1 MGNVYNFAILNE
13 LLKHWIMMTLP
24 DTYSQDEKIELER
37 QFNVLLTCWKSR
49 KNEQDVAFV
58 TEAYLLA
65 ANAHKDARRRS
76 GEPYMY
82 HPLAV
87 ATIIAGE
94 MGMGRTSIIAAL
106 LHDVVEDTDYTLD
119 YIKEHFGDKA
129 AQIVD
134 GVTKLTNEDFTE
146 GVKSLQ
152 AETFRKV
159 IMSMSYDIRVILV
172 KLADRLHN
180 MRTLSSMPH
189 HKQLKIA
196 SETTQIYAPIAYRL
210 GLYKVKIEL
219 DDLCLKY
226 INPQVFESVQ
236 KQLCDVRE
244 KKLKELEDFLA
255 PVKAEL
261 EQRGIKV
268 RTMAIERNVSSVW
281 ERMVKFGM
289 SLEEVYD
296 AYVARIIIDC
306 PDLDDEK
313 VQCWETFAVFTK
325 YYYPDNKK
333 MRDWVSFPKTN
344 GYSSIHAVF
353 MSKDGNWVE
362 TQIRTERMDEIAE
375 NGFAAYWKYRA
386 KNSNAESG
394 LDLWMNVVR
403 NLVQQADENH
413 VSAIEFIDSF
423 KLDLFNDEIFVFTP
437 DGDKITLPKGST
449 VLDFAYNI
457 HSDLGNHCVG
467 ANINKKLSPIH
478 TELKM
483 GDQVEVITSE
493 YQEPQEKWF
502 DYLATSSA
510 KSRLKNGIKDFRK
523 AFKDK
528 GKTMLKEYFDH
539 ANIDFSKQNRN
550 ILAAKFNLATR
561 NDLYYFVAVNKIGRQ
576 DVETILKKSDFSWS
590 NYLVKYL
597 TLGFVKPSSQKKNDD
612 KDGVDISGYTISTCC
627 NPIPGDDVVA
637 ISLPGEPV
645 QIHHPDCPEAMK
657 LMSRHGESIVKAR
670 WQFGEDFAFLATLK
684 ILAVNKMGFGAT
696 LFDTITNQEKLDM
709 QAMEMKNEGGMV
721 VAIVSVYVNNLKTL
735 ENLIDKIKKIDLVKK
750 VERVGKRL

>member
-1 MGNVYNFAILNE
+1 
-13 LLKHWIMMTLP
+13 MTLP

-49 KNEQDVAFV
+49 KNEQDVALV

-106 LHDVVEDTDYTLD
+106 LHDVVEDTDYSLD

-146 GVKSLQ
+146 GVNSLQ

-236 KQLCDVRE
+236 KQLCDVRK
-244 KKLKELEDFLA
+244 KKLRELEDFLT

-306 PDLDDEK
+306 PNLDDEK

-550 ILAAKFNLATR
+550 LLAAKFNLATR
-561 NDLYYFVAVNKIGRQ
+561 NDLYYYVAVNKIGRQ

-597 TLGFVKPSSQKKNDD
+597 TLGFVKPSSQKKSDD
-612 KDGVDISGYTISTCC
+612 KDGIDISGYTISTCC

>member
-1 MGNVYNFAILNE
+1 
-13 LLKHWIMMTLP
+13 MTLP
-24 DTYSQDEKIELER
+24 DTYSQDEKAELER
-37 QFNVLLTCWKSR
+37 QFDNLLRCWKSR
-49 KNEQDVAFV
+49 KNEQDVESV
-58 TEAYLLA
+58 TEGFLLA
-65 ANAHKDARRRS
+65 ANAHKDQRRRS

-106 LHDVVEDTDYTLD
+106 LHDVVEDTEYTLD
-119 YIKEHFGDKA
+119 YIKEHFGEKV

-134 GVTKLTNEDFTE
+134 GVTKLTNEDFDAN
-146 GVKSLQ
+146 VRSLQ

-180 MRTLSSMPH
+180 MRTLGSMPH

-196 SETTQIYAPIAYRL
+196 SETTQIYAPVAYRL
-210 GLYKVKIEL
+210 GLYKVKLEL

-236 KQLCDVRE
+236 KQLAEVRDR
-244 KKLKELEDFLA
+244 KIKELEDFLA
-255 PVKAEL
+255 PVKSDL
-261 EQRGIKV
+261 EKQGVKV

-296 AYVARIIIDC
+296 VYVARIIIDC
-306 PDLDDEK
+306 PNIEDEK
-313 VQCWETFAVFTK
+313 VKCWETFAAFTK

-353 MSKDGNWVE
+353 MNKNGNWVE

-375 NGFAAYWKYRA
+375 NGFAAYWKYRD
-386 KNSNAESG
+386 KNSTAESG
-394 LDLWMNVVR
+394 LDLWMKVVKD
-403 NLVQQADENH
+403 LVKQADENH
-413 VSAIEFIDSF
+413 ASAIEFIDNF

-437 DGDKITLPKGST
+437 KGDKITLPKGST

-457 HSDLGNHCVG
+457 HTDLGNHCVG
-467 ANINKKLSPIH
+467 ANINKKLSPIQ

-483 GDQVEVITSE
+483 GDQVEIITSE
-493 YQEPQEKWF
+493 HQEPQEKWF

-523 AFKDK
+523 VFKDK
-528 GKTMLKEYFDH
+528 GKTMLKEYFDR
-539 ANIDFSKQNRN
+539 AKIDFSRLNRN
-550 ILAAKFNLATR
+550 ILVEKFNLANR
-561 NDLYYFVAVNKIGRQ
+561 NDLYYYVATNKIGQQ
-576 DVETILKKSDFSWS
+576 DVETILKKKDASLSD
-590 NYLVKYL
+590 YLVKYL
-597 TLGFVKPSSQKKNDD
+597 TLGFVKPSQKKNEEKPDEN
-612 KDGVDISGYTISTCC
+612 GVSGYVIATCC
-627 NPIPGDDVVA
+627 KPIPGDDVVA
-637 ISLPGEPV
+637 IQLPGEPI
-645 QIHHPDCPEAMK
+645 QIHHPDCPEAQK
-657 LMSRHGESIVKAR
+657 LMSRYGESIVKAHL
-670 WQFGEDFAFLATLK
+670 QFGDDFAFLATIK
-684 ILAVNKMGFGAT
+684 VLAVNKMGFGAK

-709 QAMEMKNEGGMV
+709 QAMEMMIEGGMV
-721 VAIVSVYVNNLKTL
+721 VATVSVYVNNLKTL
-735 ENLIDKIKKIDLVKK
+735 ENLIDKIKKIELVKK
-750 VERVGKRL
+750 VERIGKRS

>member
-1 MGNVYNFAILNE
+1 
-13 LLKHWIMMTLP
+13 MTLP
-24 DTYSQDEKIELER
+24 DTYSQDEKAELER
-37 QFNVLLTCWKSR
+37 QFDNLLRCWKSR
-49 KNEQDVAFV
+49 KNEQDVESV
-58 TEAYLLA
+58 TEGFLLA
-65 ANAHKDARRRS
+65 ANAHKDQRRRS

-106 LHDVVEDTDYTLD
+106 LHDVVEDTEYTLD
-119 YIKEHFGDKA
+119 YIKEHFGEKV

-134 GVTKLTNEDFTE
+134 GVTKLTNEDFDAN
-146 GVKSLQ
+146 VRSLQ

-180 MRTLSSMPH
+180 MRTLGSMPH

-196 SETTQIYAPIAYRL
+196 SETTQIYAPVAYRL
-210 GLYKVKIEL
+210 GLYKVKLEL

-236 KQLCDVRE
+236 KQLAEVRDR
-244 KKLKELEDFLA
+244 KIKELEDFLA
-255 PVKAEL
+255 PVKSDL
-261 EQRGIKV
+261 EKQGVKV

-296 AYVARIIIDC
+296 VYVARIIIDC
-306 PDLDDEK
+306 PNIEDEK
-313 VQCWETFAVFTK
+313 VKCWETFAAFTK

-353 MSKDGNWVE
+353 MNQNGNWVE

-375 NGFAAYWKYRA
+375 NGFAAYWKYRD
-386 KNSNAESG
+386 KNSTAESG
-394 LDLWMNVVR
+394 LDLWMKVVKD
-403 NLVQQADENH
+403 LVKQADENH
-413 VSAIEFIDSF
+413 ASAIEFIDSF

-437 DGDKITLPKGST
+437 NGDKMTLPKGST

-467 ANINKKLSPIH
+467 ANVNKKLSPIQ

-483 GDQVEVITSE
+483 GDQVEIITSE
-493 YQEPQEKWF
+493 HQEPQEKWF

-523 AFKDK
+523 VFKDK
-528 GKTMLKEYFDH
+528 GKTMLKEYFDR
-539 ANIDFSKQNRN
+539 AKIDFSRLNRN
-550 ILAAKFNLATR
+550 ILVEKFNLANR
-561 NDLYYFVAVNKIGRQ
+561 NDLYYYVATNKIGQQ
-576 DVETILKKSDFSWS
+576 DVETILKKKDASLSD
-590 NYLVKYL
+590 YLVKYL
-597 TLGFVKPSSQKKNDD
+597 TLGFVKPSQKKNEEKPDEN
-612 KDGVDISGYTISTCC
+612 GVSGYVIATCC
-627 NPIPGDDVVA
+627 KPIPGDDVVA
-637 ISLPGEPV
+637 IQLPGEPI
-645 QIHHPDCPEAMK
+645 QIHHPDCPEAQK
-657 LMSRHGESIVKAR
+657 LMSRYGESIVKAHL
-670 WQFGEDFAFLATLK
+670 QFGDDFAFLATLK
-684 ILAVNKMGFGAT
+684 VLAVNKMGFGAK

-709 QAMEMKNEGGMV
+709 QAMEMKIEGGMV
-721 VAIVSVYVNNLKTL
+721 VATVSVYVNNLKTL
-735 ENLIDKIKKIDLVKK
+735 ENLIDKIKKIELVKK
-750 VERVGKRL
+750 VERIGKRS

>member
-1 MGNVYNFAILNE
+1 MN
-13 LLKHWIMMTLP
+13 LP

-37 QFNVLLTCWKSR
+37 QFNGLLTCWKSR
-49 KNEQDVAFV
+49 KNEQDVVLV
-58 TEAYLLA
+58 TEAFLLA

-106 LHDVVEDTDYTLD
+106 LHDVVEDTEYTLD
-119 YIKEHFGDKA
+119 YIKEHFGDKV

-134 GVTKLTNEDFTE
+134 GVTKLTNEDFEE

-180 MRTLSSMPH
+180 MRTLGSMPH

-236 KQLCDVRE
+236 KQLCEIRE
-244 KKLKELEDFLA
+244 KKLKELEEFLA
-255 PVKAEL
+255 PVKMEL

-268 RTMAIERNVSSVW
+268 RTMAIERTVSSVW

-296 AYVARIIIDC
+296 VYVARIIIDC
-306 PDLDDEK
+306 PNIEDEK

-353 MSKDGNWVE
+353 MDKNGNWVE
-362 TQIRTERMDEIAE
+362 TQIRTERMDETAE
-375 NGFAAYWKYRA
+375 NGFAAYWKYRD

-394 LDLWMNVVR
+394 LDLWMKVVR
-403 NLVQQADENH
+403 NLVQQADENQA
-413 VSAIEFIDSF
+413 SAIEFIDNF

-437 DGDKITLPKGST
+437 NGDKMTLPKGST

-483 GDQVEVITSE
+483 GDQVEIITSE
-493 YQEPQEKWF
+493 HQEPQEKWF

-523 AFKDK
+523 VFKDK
-528 GKTMLKEYFDH
+528 GKAMLREYFEH
-539 ANIDFSKQNRN
+539 ADIDFSKQNRN
-550 ILAAKFNLATR
+550 LLAEKFNLATR
-561 NDLYYFVAVNKIGRQ
+561 NDLYYFVAVNKIGQQ
-576 DVETILKKSDFSWS
+576 DVENILKKSDFSWS

-597 TLGFVKPSSQKKNDD
+597 TLGFVKPSSQKKSDGKDD
-612 KDGVDISGYTISTCC
+612 VDISGYTISTCC

-645 QIHHPDCPEAMK
+645 QIHHPDCPVAMK
-657 LMSRHGESIVKAR
+657 LMSRHGESIVNAR
-670 WQFGEDFAFLATLK
+670 SL
-684 ILAVNKMGFGAT
+684 
-696 LFDTITNQEKLDM
+696 
-709 QAMEMKNEGGMV
+709 
-721 VAIVSVYVNNLKTL
+721 
-735 ENLIDKIKKIDLVKK
+735 
-750 VERVGKRL
+750 R

>member
-1 MGNVYNFAILNE
+1 MN
-13 LLKHWIMMTLP
+13 LP

-37 QFNVLLTCWKSR
+37 QFNGLLTCWKSR
-49 KNEQDVAFV
+49 KNEQDVVLV
-58 TEAYLLA
+58 TEAFLLA

-106 LHDVVEDTDYTLD
+106 LHDVVEDTEYTLD
-119 YIKEHFGDKA
+119 YIKEHFGDKV

-134 GVTKLTNEDFTE
+134 GVTKLTNEDFEE

-180 MRTLSSMPH
+180 MRTLGSMPH

-236 KQLCDVRE
+236 KQLCEIRE
-244 KKLKELEDFLA
+244 KKLKELEEFLA
-255 PVKAEL
+255 PVKMEL

-296 AYVARIIIDC
+296 VYVARIIIDC
-306 PDLDDEK
+306 PNIEDEK

-353 MSKDGNWVE
+353 MDKNGNWVE
-362 TQIRTERMDEIAE
+362 TQIRTERMDETAE
-375 NGFAAYWKYRA
+375 NGFAAYWKYRD

-394 LDLWMNVVR
+394 LDLWMKVVR
-403 NLVQQADENH
+403 NLVQQADENQA
-413 VSAIEFIDSF
+413 SAIEFIDNF

-437 DGDKITLPKGST
+437 NGDKMTLPKGST

-483 GDQVEVITSE
+483 GDQVEIITSE
-493 YQEPQEKWF
+493 HQEPQEKWF

-523 AFKDK
+523 VFKDK
-528 GKTMLKEYFDH
+528 GKAMLREYFEH
-539 ANIDFSKQNRN
+539 ADIDFSKQNRN
-550 ILAAKFNLATR
+550 LLAEKFNLATR
-561 NDLYYFVAVNKIGRQ
+561 NDLYYFVAVNKIRQQ
-576 DVETILKKSDFSWS
+576 DVENILKKSDFSWS

-597 TLGFVKPSSQKKNDD
+597 TLGFVKPSSQKKSDGKDD
-612 KDGVDISGYTISTCC
+612 VDISGYTISTCC

-645 QIHHPDCPEAMK
+645 QIHHPDCPVAMK

-684 ILAVNKMGFGAT
+684 ILAVNKMGFGAM

-750 VERVGKRL
+750 VERVGKRV

>member
-1 MGNVYNFAILNE
+1 
-13 LLKHWIMMTLP
+13 MMTLP

-37 QFNVLLTCWKSR
+37 QFNELLRCWKSR
-49 KNEQDVAFV
+49 KNEQDVDLV
-58 TEAYLLA
+58 TEAFLLA
-65 ANAHKDARRRS
+65 ANAHKDQRRRS

-87 ATIIAGE
+87 ATIIASE
-94 MGMGRTSIIAAL
+94 MGVGRTSIICAL
-106 LHDVVEDTDYTLD
+106 LHDVVEDTEYTLD
-119 YIKEHFGDKA
+119 YISEHFGEKVA
-129 AQIVD
+129 KIVD
-134 GVTKLTNEDFTE
+134 GVTKLTNEDLDK
-146 GVKSLQ
+146 GVHSLQ

-210 GLYKVKIEL
+210 GLYRVKIEL

-226 INPQVFESVQ
+226 INPSVFESVQ
-236 KQLCDVRE
+236 KQLEEVRE
-244 KKLKELEDFLA
+244 KKINELEEFLA

-261 EQRGIKV
+261 ERRGIKV
-268 RTMAIERNVSSVW
+268 RTKVIERNVSSVW

-296 AYVARIIIDC
+296 VYVVRIIIDC
-306 PDLDDEK
+306 PKPEDEK
-313 VQCWETFAVFTK
+313 IQCWETFAVFTK

-353 MSKDGNWVE
+353 MNKKGNWVE
-362 TQIRTERMDEIAE
+362 TQIRTERMDETAE
-375 NGFAAYWKYRA
+375 NGFAAYWKYRDR
-386 KNSNAESG
+386 NSTAESG
-394 LDLWMNVVR
+394 LDLWMKVVR

-413 VSAIEFIDSF
+413 ASAIEFIDNF

-437 DGDKITLPKGST
+437 KGDKITLPKGST

-457 HSDLGNHCVG
+457 HTDLGNHCVG
-467 ANINKKLSPIH
+467 ANINKKLSPIQ

-483 GDQVEVITSE
+483 GDQVEVIASE

-523 AFKDK
+523 SFKDK
-528 GKTMLKEYFDH
+528 GKAMLKEYFDH
-539 ANIDFSKQNRN
+539 AKIDFSKQNRN
-550 ILAAKFNLATR
+550 TLAEKFNLSNR
-561 NDLYYFVAVNKIGRQ
+561 NDLYYMVATNKIGQQ
-576 DVETILKKSDFSWS
+576 DVESVLKKDAASWS
-590 NYLVKYL
+590 EYLVKYL
-597 TLGFVKPSSQKKNDD
+597 TLGIVRPSSERKGEKIGEKQEDN
-612 KDGVDISGYTISTCC
+612 GVSGYVISTCC

-637 ISLPGEPV
+637 IQLPGQPI
-645 QIHHPDCPEAMK
+645 QIHHPDCPEAQI
-657 LMSRHGESIVKAR
+657 LMSRYGESIVKAR
-670 WQFGEDFAFLATLK
+670 LQFGDDFAFLATLK

-709 QAMEMKNEGGMV
+709 QAMEMKIEGGMV
-721 VAIVSVYVNNLKTL
+721 VATVSVYVNNLKTL
-735 ENLIDKIKKIDLVKK
+735 ENLIDKIKKLELVKK
-750 VERVGKRL
+750 VERVGKRN

>member
-1 MGNVYNFAILNE
+1 
-13 LLKHWIMMTLP
+13 MTLP

-37 QFNVLLTCWKSR
+37 QFNILLTCWKSR
-49 KNEQDVAFV
+49 KNEQDVALV

-106 LHDVVEDTDYTLD
+106 LHDVVEDTDYSLD

-146 GVKSLQ
+146 GVNSLQ

-236 KQLCDVRE
+236 KQLCDVRK
-244 KKLKELEDFLA
+244 KKLRELEDFLA

-306 PDLDDEK
+306 PNLDDEK

-550 ILAAKFNLATR
+550 LLAAKFNLATR
-561 NDLYYFVAVNKIGRQ
+561 NDLYYYVAVNKIGRQ

-597 TLGFVKPSSQKKNDD
+597 TLGFVKPSSQKKSDD

>member
-1 MGNVYNFAILNE
+1 
-13 LLKHWIMMTLP
+13 MTLP
-24 DTYSQDEKIELER
+24 DTYSQDEKAELER
-37 QFNVLLTCWKSR
+37 QFQNLLTCWKSR
-49 KNEQDVAFV
+49 KNEQDVESV
-58 TEAYLLA
+58 TEGFLLA
-65 ANAHKDARRRS
+65 ANAHKDQRRRS

-106 LHDVVEDTDYTLD
+106 LHDVVEDTEYTLD
-119 YIKEHFGDKA
+119 YIKEHFGEKV

-134 GVTKLTNEDFTE
+134 GVTKLTNEDFDAN
-146 GVKSLQ
+146 VRSLQ

-180 MRTLSSMPH
+180 MRTLGSMPH

-196 SETTQIYAPIAYRL
+196 SETTQIYAPVAYRL
-210 GLYKVKIEL
+210 GLYKVKLEL

-236 KQLCDVRE
+236 KQLAEVRDR
-244 KKLKELEDFLA
+244 KIKELEDFLA
-255 PVKAEL
+255 PVKSDL
-261 EQRGIKV
+261 EKQGVKV

-296 AYVARIIIDC
+296 VYVARIIIDC
-306 PDLDDEK
+306 PNIEDEK
-313 VQCWETFAVFTK
+313 VKCWETFAAFTK

-353 MSKDGNWVE
+353 MNQNGNWVE

-375 NGFAAYWKYRA
+375 NGFAAYWKYRD
-386 KNSNAESG
+386 KNSTAESG
-394 LDLWMNVVR
+394 LDLWMKVVKD
-403 NLVQQADENH
+403 LVKQADENH
-413 VSAIEFIDSF
+413 ASAIEFIDSF

-437 DGDKITLPKGST
+437 NGDKMTLPKGST

-457 HSDLGNHCVG
+457 HTDLGNHCVG
-467 ANINKKLSPIH
+467 ANINKKLSPIQ

-483 GDQVEVITSE
+483 GDQVEIITSE
-493 YQEPQEKWF
+493 HQEPQEKWF

-523 AFKDK
+523 VFKDK
-528 GKTMLKEYFDH
+528 GKTMLKEYFDR
-539 ANIDFSKQNRN
+539 AKIDFSRLNRN
-550 ILAAKFNLATR
+550 ILVEKFNLANR
-561 NDLYYFVAVNKIGRQ
+561 NDLYYYVATNKIGQQ
-576 DVETILKKSDFSWS
+576 DVETILKKKDASLSD
-590 NYLVKYL
+590 YLVKYL
-597 TLGFVKPSSQKKNDD
+597 TLGFVKPSQKKNEEKPDEN
-612 KDGVDISGYTISTCC
+612 GVSGYVIATCC
-627 NPIPGDDVVA
+627 KPIPGDDVVA
-637 ISLPGEPV
+637 IQLPGEPI
-645 QIHHPDCPEAMK
+645 QIHHPDCPEAQK
-657 LMSRHGESIVKAR
+657 LMSRYGESIVKAHL
-670 WQFGEDFAFLATLK
+670 QFGDDFAFLATIK
-684 ILAVNKMGFGAT
+684 VLAVNKMGFGAK

-709 QAMEMKNEGGMV
+709 QAMEMKIEGGMV
-721 VAIVSVYVNNLKTL
+721 VATVSVYVNNLKTL
-735 ENLIDKIKKIDLVKK
+735 ENLIDKIKKIELVKK
-750 VERVGKRL
+750 VERIGKRS

>member
-1 MGNVYNFAILNE
+1 
-13 LLKHWIMMTLP
+13 MTLP
-24 DTYSQDEKIELER
+24 DTYSQEEKIELER
-37 QFNVLLTCWKSR
+37 QFNELLQCWKSR
-49 KNEQDVAFV
+49 KNEQDVALV
-58 TEAYLLA
+58 TEAFLLA

-94 MGMGRTSIIAAL
+94 MGMGRTSIICAL

-119 YIKEHFGDKA
+119 YISEHFGEKVA
-129 AQIVD
+129 KIVD
-134 GVTKLTNEDFTE
+134 GVTKLTNEDFKE
-146 GVKSLQ
+146 GAKSLQ

-196 SETTQIYAPIAYRL
+196 SETAQIYAPIAYRL

-226 INPQVFESVQ
+226 INPQVFDSVQ
-236 KQLCDVRE
+236 KQLCEVRE
-244 KKLKELEDFLA
+244 KKINELEEFLA

-261 EQRGIKV
+261 DTMGIKV

-296 AYVARIIIDC
+296 VYVARIIIDC
-306 PDLDDEK
+306 PNVEDEK
-313 VQCWETFAVFTK
+313 VKCWETFAVFTK

-353 MSKDGNWVE
+353 MNKKGNWVE

-375 NGFAAYWKYRA
+375 NGFAAYWKYRDQ
-386 KNSNAESG
+386 NSTAESG
-394 LDLWMNVVR
+394 LDLWMKVVR
-403 NLVQQADENH
+403 DLVQQADDNQA
-413 VSAIEFIDSF
+413 SAIEFIDSF

-437 DGDKITLPKGST
+437 NGDKITLPKGST

-523 AFKDK
+523 VFKEK
-528 GKTMLKEYFDH
+528 GKAMLREIFEN
-539 ANIDFSKQNRN
+539 ARIDFSKQNRN
-550 ILAAKFNLATR
+550 TLAEKLNLATR
-561 NDLYYFVAVNKIGRQ
+561 NDLYYYVAMNKVSQQ
-576 DVETILKKSDFSWS
+576 DVENILKKNDASWS
-590 NYLVKYL
+590 DYLVKYL
-597 TLGFVKPSSQKKNDD
+597 TLGFVNPSKKNGNKTSD
-612 KDGVDISGYTISTCC
+612 VDVAGYVISTCC

-645 QIHHPDCPEAMK
+645 QIHHPDCPEAQK

-670 WQFGEDFAFLATLK
+670 WQFGDDFAFLATLK
-684 ILAVNKMGFGAT
+684 ILAVNKMGFGAK

-709 QAMEMKNEGGMV
+709 QAMEMKIEGGMV

-750 VERVGKRL
+750 VERVGKKS

>member
-1 MGNVYNFAILNE
+1 
-13 LLKHWIMMTLP
+13 MMTLP
-24 DTYSQDEKIELER
+24 DTYSTDEKIELER
-37 QFNVLLTCWKSR
+37 QFNGLLQCWKSR
-49 KNEQDVAFV
+49 KNEQDVAHV
-58 TEAYLLA
+58 TEAFLLA

-94 MGMGRTSIIAAL
+94 MGMGRTSIISAL
-106 LHDVVEDTDYTLD
+106 LHDVVEDTEYTLD
-119 YIKEHFGDKA
+119 YIRERFGDKVA
-129 AQIVD
+129 SIVD
-134 GVTKLTNEDFTE
+134 GVTKLTNENFNGE
-146 GVKSLQ
+146 QAKSLQ

-180 MRTLSSMPH
+180 MRTLASMPH

-219 DDLCLKY
+219 DDLCLLY
-226 INPQVFESVQ
+226 INPQVFESVK
-236 KQLCDVRE
+236 KQLADVRE
-244 KKLKELEDFLA
+244 RKINELEEFFV

-268 RTMAIERNVSSVW
+268 KALAIERNVSSVW

-289 SLEEVYD
+289 SLDEVYD

-306 PDLDDEK
+306 PDIEEEK
-313 VQCWETFAVFTK
+313 VKCWETFAVFTK

-353 MSKDGNWVE
+353 MDKKGNWVE

-375 NGFAAYWKYRA
+375 NGFSAYWKYRGH
-386 KNSNAESG
+386 NTNAESG

-423 KLDLFNDEIFVFTP
+423 RLDLFNDEIFVFTP
-437 DGDKITLPKGST
+437 NGDKMTLPKGST

-493 YQEPQEKWF
+493 HQEPQEKWF

-510 KSRLKNGIKDFRK
+510 KSRLKNGIKDLRRLY
-523 AFKDK
+523 KDK
-528 GKTMLKEYFDH
+528 GKTMLKEFFDH
-539 ANIDFSKQNRN
+539 AKIDFSKQNRDA
-550 ILAAKFNLATR
+550 LVKKYNLASR
-561 NDLYYFVAVNKIGRQ
+561 NDLYYFVAIMKIVQQ
-576 DVETILKKSDFSWS
+576 DVEGFLKRNDPSWS
-590 NYLVKYL
+590 DYLVKYL
-597 TLGFVKPSSQKKNDD
+597 TLGFVRPSQKKNGEKNEVSDL
-612 KDGVDISGYTISTCC
+612 SGYVISTCC

-637 ISLPGEPV
+637 IQLPGEPI
-645 QIHHPDCPEAMK
+645 QIHHPDCPDAMK
-657 LMSRHGESIVKAR
+657 LMSRYGESIVKAR
-670 WQFGEDFAFLATLK
+670 LQFGDDFAFLATLK
-684 ILAVNKMGFGAT
+684 VLAVNKMGFGAT
-696 LFDTITNQEKLDM
+696 LFEIITNQEKLDM
-709 QAMEMKNEGGMV
+709 QAMEMKIEGGMV
-721 VAIVSVYVNNLKTL
+721 IATVSVYVNNLKTL
-735 ENLIDKIKKIDLVKK
+735 ENLIDKIKKVELVKK
-750 VERVGKRL
+750 VERVGKRT

>member
-1 MGNVYNFAILNE
+1 
-13 LLKHWIMMTLP
+13 MTLP
-24 DTYSQDEKIELER
+24 DTYSSEEKIELER
-37 QFNVLLTCWKSR
+37 QFNELLQCWKSR
-49 KNEQDVAFV
+49 KNEQDVALV

-94 MGMGRTSIIAAL
+94 MGMGRTSIVCAL
-106 LHDVVEDTDYTLD
+106 LHDVVEDTDYSLE
-119 YIKEHFGDKA
+119 YISEHFGEKVA
-129 AQIVD
+129 KIVD
-134 GVTKLTNEDFTE
+134 GVTKLTNEDFDE
-146 GVKSLQ
+146 GAKSLQ

-180 MRTLSSMPH
+180 MRTLSAMPH

-236 KQLCDVRE
+236 KQLCELRE
-244 KKLKELEDFLA
+244 KKINELNEFLA

-261 EQRGIKV
+261 DKMGIKV
-268 RTMAIERNVSSVW
+268 RTMSIERNVSSVW

-289 SLEEVYD
+289 SIDEVYD
-296 AYVARIIIDC
+296 VYVARIIIDC
-306 PDLDDEK
+306 PNVEDEK
-313 VQCWETFAVFTK
+313 VRCWETFAVFTK

-353 MSKDGNWVE
+353 MNKEGNWVE

-375 NGFAAYWKYRA
+375 NGFAAYWKYRDQ
-386 KNSNAESG
+386 NSNAESG
-394 LDLWMNVVR
+394 LDLWMKVVR

-413 VSAIEFIDSF
+413 VSAIEFIDNF

-437 DGDKITLPKGST
+437 DGDKMTLPKGST

-457 HSDLGNHCVG
+457 HTDLGNHCVG

-493 YQEPQEKWF
+493 FQEPQEKWF

-523 AFKDK
+523 VYKEK
-528 GKTMLKEYFDH
+528 GKAMLKEFFDR
-539 ANIDFSKQNRN
+539 AGIDFSKQNRN
-550 ILAAKFNLATR
+550 ILAEKFNLATR
-561 NDLYYFVAVNKIGRQ
+561 NDLYYYVAINKVGQQ
-576 DVETILKKSDFSWS
+576 DVENFLKKNEATWSD
-590 NYLVKYL
+590 YLMKYL
-597 TLGFVKPSSQKKNDD
+597 TFGIVRPSQKKNGKSDD
-612 KDGVDISGYTISTCC
+612 KPDENNVSGYVISTCC

-637 ISLPGEPV
+637 IQLPGQPI
-645 QIHHPDCPEAMK
+645 QIHHPDCSEAQK
-657 LMSRHGESIVKAR
+657 LMSRFGESIVKAR
-670 WQFGEDFAFLATLK
+670 LQFGDDFAFLATIK
-684 ILAVNKMGFGAT
+684 VLAVNKMGFGAK

-709 QAMEMKNEGGMV
+709 QAMEMKIEGGMV
-721 VAIVSVYVNNLKTL
+721 VATVSVYVNNLKTL

-750 VERVGKRL
+750 VERVGKWS

>member
-1 MGNVYNFAILNE
+1 
-13 LLKHWIMMTLP
+13 MMTLP
-24 DTYSQDEKIELER
+24 DTYSQDEKAELER
-37 QFNVLLTCWKSR
+37 QFDNLLRCWKSR
-49 KNEQDVAFV
+49 KNEQDVESV
-58 TEAYLLA
+58 TEGFLLA
-65 ANAHKDARRRS
+65 ANAHKDQRRRS

-106 LHDVVEDTDYTLD
+106 LHDVVEDTEYTLD
-119 YIKEHFGDKA
+119 YIKEHFGEKV

-134 GVTKLTNEDFTE
+134 GVTKLTNEDFDAN
-146 GVKSLQ
+146 VRSLQ

-180 MRTLSSMPH
+180 MRTLGSMPH

-196 SETTQIYAPIAYRL
+196 SETTQIYAPVAYRL
-210 GLYKVKIEL
+210 GLYKVKLEL

-236 KQLCDVRE
+236 KQLAEVRDR
-244 KKLKELEDFLA
+244 KIKELEDFLA
-255 PVKAEL
+255 PVKSDL
-261 EQRGIKV
+261 EKQGVKV

-296 AYVARIIIDC
+296 VYVARIIIDC
-306 PDLDDEK
+306 PNIEDEK
-313 VQCWETFAVFTK
+313 VKCWETFAAFTK

-353 MSKDGNWVE
+353 MNQNGNWVE

-375 NGFAAYWKYRA
+375 NGFAAYWKYRD
-386 KNSNAESG
+386 KNSTAESG
-394 LDLWMNVVR
+394 LDLWMKVVKD
-403 NLVQQADENH
+403 LVKQADENH
-413 VSAIEFIDSF
+413 ASAIEFIDSF

-437 DGDKITLPKGST
+437 NGDKMTLPKGST

-467 ANINKKLSPIH
+467 ANINKKLSPIQ

-483 GDQVEVITSE
+483 GDQVEIITSE
-493 YQEPQEKWF
+493 HQEPQEKWF

-523 AFKDK
+523 VFKDK
-528 GKTMLKEYFDH
+528 GKTMLKEYFDR
-539 ANIDFSKQNRN
+539 AKIDFSRLNRN
-550 ILAAKFNLATR
+550 ILVEKFNLANR
-561 NDLYYFVAVNKIGRQ
+561 NDLYYYVATNKIGQQ
-576 DVETILKKSDFSWS
+576 DVETILKKKDASLSD
-590 NYLVKYL
+590 YLVKYL
-597 TLGFVKPSSQKKNDD
+597 TLGFVKPSQKKNEEKPDEN
-612 KDGVDISGYTISTCC
+612 GVSGYVIATCC
-627 NPIPGDDVVA
+627 KPIPGDDVVA
-637 ISLPGEPV
+637 IQLPGEPI
-645 QIHHPDCPEAMK
+645 QIHHPDCPEAQK
-657 LMSRHGESIVKAR
+657 LMSRYGESIVKAHL
-670 WQFGEDFAFLATLK
+670 QFGDDFAFLATIK
-684 ILAVNKMGFGAT
+684 VLAVNKMGFGAK

-709 QAMEMKNEGGMV
+709 QAMEMMIEGGMV
-721 VAIVSVYVNNLKTL
+721 VATVSVYVNNLKTL
-735 ENLIDKIKKIDLVKK
+735 ENLIDKIKKIELVKK
-750 VERVGKRL
+750 VERIGKRS

>member
-1 MGNVYNFAILNE
+1 
-13 LLKHWIMMTLP
+13 MTLP

-49 KNEQDVAFV
+49 KNEHDVALV

-65 ANAHKDARRRS
+65 ANAHKDARRHS

-106 LHDVVEDTDYTLD
+106 LHDVVEDTDYSLD

-146 GVKSLQ
+146 GVNSLQ

-236 KQLCDVRE
+236 KQLCDVRK
-244 KKLKELEDFLA
+244 KKLRELEDFLA

-296 AYVARIIIDC
+296 VYVARIIIDC
-306 PDLDDEK
+306 PNLDDEK

-550 ILAAKFNLATR
+550 LLAAKFNLATR
-561 NDLYYFVAVNKIGRQ
+561 NDLYYYVAVNKIGRQ

-597 TLGFVKPSSQKKNDD
+597 TLGFVKPSSQKKSDD

>member
-1 MGNVYNFAILNE
+1 
-13 LLKHWIMMTLP
+13 MTLP
-24 DTYSQDEKIELER
+24 DTYSQDEKAELER
-37 QFNVLLTCWKSR
+37 QFDNLLRCWKSR
-49 KNEQDVAFV
+49 KNEQDVESV
-58 TEAYLLA
+58 TEGFLLA
-65 ANAHKDARRRS
+65 ANAHKDLRRRS

-106 LHDVVEDTDYTLD
+106 LHDVVEDTEYTLD
-119 YIKEHFGDKA
+119 YIKEHFGEKV

-134 GVTKLTNEDFTE
+134 GVTKLTNEDFDAN
-146 GVKSLQ
+146 VRSLQ

-180 MRTLSSMPH
+180 MRTLGSMPH

-196 SETTQIYAPIAYRL
+196 SETTQIYAPVAYRL
-210 GLYKVKIEL
+210 GLYKVKLEL

-236 KQLCDVRE
+236 KQLAEVRDR
-244 KKLKELEDFLA
+244 KIKELEDFLA
-255 PVKAEL
+255 PVKSDL
-261 EQRGIKV
+261 EKQGVKV

-296 AYVARIIIDC
+296 VYVARIIIDC
-306 PDLDDEK
+306 PNIEDEK
-313 VQCWETFAVFTK
+313 VKCWETFAAFTK

-353 MSKDGNWVE
+353 MNQNGNWVE

-375 NGFAAYWKYRA
+375 NGFAAYWKYRD
-386 KNSNAESG
+386 KNSTAESG
-394 LDLWMNVVR
+394 LDLWMKVVKD
-403 NLVQQADENH
+403 LVKQADENH
-413 VSAIEFIDSF
+413 ASAIEFIDSF

-437 DGDKITLPKGST
+437 NGDKMTLPKGST

-457 HSDLGNHCVG
+457 HTDLGNHCVG
-467 ANINKKLSPIH
+467 ANINKKLSPIQ

-483 GDQVEVITSE
+483 GDQVEIITSE
-493 YQEPQEKWF
+493 HQEPQEKWF

-523 AFKDK
+523 VFKDK
-528 GKTMLKEYFDH
+528 GKTMLKEYFDR
-539 ANIDFSKQNRN
+539 AKIDFSRLNRN
-550 ILAAKFNLATR
+550 ILVEKFNLANR
-561 NDLYYFVAVNKIGRQ
+561 NDLYYYVATNKIGQQ
-576 DVETILKKSDFSWS
+576 DVETILKKKDASLSD
-590 NYLVKYL
+590 YLVKYL
-597 TLGFVKPSSQKKNDD
+597 TLGFVKPSQKKNEEKPDEN
-612 KDGVDISGYTISTCC
+612 GVSGYVIATCC
-627 NPIPGDDVVA
+627 KPIPGDDVVA
-637 ISLPGEPV
+637 IQLPGEPI
-645 QIHHPDCPEAMK
+645 QIHHPDCPEAQK
-657 LMSRHGESIVKAR
+657 LMSRYGESIVKAHL
-670 WQFGEDFAFLATLK
+670 QFGDDFAFLATIK
-684 ILAVNKMGFGAT
+684 VLAVNKMGFGAK

-709 QAMEMKNEGGMV
+709 QAMEMKIEGGMV
-721 VAIVSVYVNNLKTL
+721 VATVSVYVNNLKTL
-735 ENLIDKIKKIDLVKK
+735 ENLIDKIKKIELVKK
-750 VERVGKRL
+750 VERIGKRS

>member
-1 MGNVYNFAILNE
+1 
-13 LLKHWIMMTLP
+13 MMTLP
-24 DTYSQDEKIELER
+24 DTYSQDEKAELER
-37 QFNVLLTCWKSR
+37 QFDNLLRCWKSR
-49 KNEQDVAFV
+49 KNEQDVESV
-58 TEAYLLA
+58 TEGFLLA
-65 ANAHKDARRRS
+65 ANAHKDQRRRS

-106 LHDVVEDTDYTLD
+106 LHDVVEDTEYTLD
-119 YIKEHFGDKA
+119 YIKEHFGEKV

-134 GVTKLTNEDFTE
+134 GVTKLTNEDFDAN
-146 GVKSLQ
+146 VRSLQ

-180 MRTLSSMPH
+180 IRTLGSMPH

-196 SETTQIYAPIAYRL
+196 SETTQIYAPVAYRL
-210 GLYKVKIEL
+210 GLYKVKLEL

-236 KQLCDVRE
+236 KQLAEVRDR
-244 KKLKELEDFLA
+244 KIKELEDFLA
-255 PVKAEL
+255 PVKSDL
-261 EQRGIKV
+261 EKQGVKV

-296 AYVARIIIDC
+296 VYVARIIIDC
-306 PDLDDEK
+306 PNIEDEK
-313 VQCWETFAVFTK
+313 VKCWETFAAFTK

-353 MSKDGNWVE
+353 MNQNGNWVE

-375 NGFAAYWKYRA
+375 NGFAAYWKYRD
-386 KNSNAESG
+386 KNSTAESG
-394 LDLWMNVVR
+394 LDLWMKVVKD
-403 NLVQQADENH
+403 LVKQADENH
-413 VSAIEFIDSF
+413 ASAIEFIDSF

-437 DGDKITLPKGST
+437 NGDKMTLPKGST

-467 ANINKKLSPIH
+467 ANINKKLSPIQ

-483 GDQVEVITSE
+483 GDQVEIITSE
-493 YQEPQEKWF
+493 HQEPQEKWF

-523 AFKDK
+523 VFKDK
-528 GKTMLKEYFDH
+528 GKTMLKEYFDR
-539 ANIDFSKQNRN
+539 AKIDFSRLNRN
-550 ILAAKFNLATR
+550 ILVEKFNLANR
-561 NDLYYFVAVNKIGRQ
+561 NDLYYYVATNKIGQQ
-576 DVETILKKSDFSWS
+576 DVETILKKKDASLSD
-590 NYLVKYL
+590 YLVKYL
-597 TLGFVKPSSQKKNDD
+597 TLGFVKPSQKKNEEKPDEN
-612 KDGVDISGYTISTCC
+612 GVSGYVIATCC
-627 NPIPGDDVVA
+627 KPIPGDDVVA
-637 ISLPGEPV
+637 IQLPGEPI
-645 QIHHPDCPEAMK
+645 QIHHPDCPEAQK
-657 LMSRHGESIVKAR
+657 LMSRYGESIVKAHL
-670 WQFGEDFAFLATLK
+670 QFGDDFAFLATIK
-684 ILAVNKMGFGAT
+684 VLAVNKMGFGAK

-709 QAMEMKNEGGMV
+709 QAMEMMIEGGMV
-721 VAIVSVYVNNLKTL
+721 VATVSVYVNNLKTL
-735 ENLIDKIKKIDLVKK
+735 ENLIDKIKKIELVKK
-750 VERVGKRL
+750 VERIGKRS

>member
-1 MGNVYNFAILNE
+1 
-13 LLKHWIMMTLP
+13 MMTLP
-24 DTYSQDEKIELER
+24 DTYSQDEKIELDR
-37 QFNVLLTCWKSR
+37 QFNELLQCWKSR
-49 KNEQDVAFV
+49 KNEQDVALV

-94 MGMGRTSIIAAL
+94 MGMGRTSIICAL
-106 LHDVVEDTDYTLD
+106 LHDVVEDTDYTLE
-119 YIKEHFGDKA
+119 YISEHFGDKVA
-129 AQIVD
+129 KIVD
-134 GVTKLTNEDFTE
+134 GVTKLTSEDFKE
-146 GVKSLQ
+146 GAKSLQ

-210 GLYKVKIEL
+210 GLYKVKVEL
-219 DDLCLKY
+219 DDLCLRY

-236 KQLCDVRE
+236 KQLCEVRE
-244 KKLKELEDFLA
+244 RKINELEEFLA
-255 PVKAEL
+255 PVKTEL

-296 AYVARIIIDC
+296 VYVARIIIDC
-306 PDLDDEK
+306 QNLEDEK
-313 VQCWETFAVFTK
+313 VKCWETFAVFTK

-353 MSKDGNWVE
+353 MNKQGNWIE

-375 NGFAAYWKYRA
+375 NGFAAYWKYRDQ
-386 KNSNAESG
+386 NSNAESG
-394 LDLWMNVVR
+394 LDLWMKVVR

-437 DGDKITLPKGST
+437 KGDKITMPKGST

-457 HSDLGNHCVG
+457 HTDLGNHCVG
-467 ANINKKLSPIH
+467 ANINKKLSPIQ

-493 YQEPQEKWF
+493 FQEPQEKWF
-502 DYLATSSA
+502 DYLATSGA

-523 AFKDK
+523 AFKEK
-528 GKTMLKEYFDH
+528 GKTMLREYFEH
-539 ANIDFSKQNRN
+539 AHVDFSRQNRN
-550 ILAAKFNLATR
+550 FLAEKFNLATR
-561 NDLYYFVAVNKIGRQ
+561 NDLYYYVAVHKIGQQ
-576 DVETILKKSDFSWS
+576 DIENCLKTNDAHWSD
-590 NYLVKYL
+590 YLVKYL
-597 TLGFVKPSSQKKNDD
+597 TLGFVRPSSQKKTDEQD
-612 KDGVDISGYTISTCC
+612 KTDENGVSGYVISTCC

-657 LMSRHGESIVKAR
+657 LMSRYGESIVKAR
-670 WQFGEDFAFLATLK
+670 WQFGDDFAFLATLK

-709 QAMEMKNEGGMV
+709 QAMEMKIEGGMV
-721 VAIVSVYVNNLKTL
+721 VATVSVYVNNLKTL
-735 ENLIDKIKKIDLVKK
+735 ENLIDKIKKLELVKK
-750 VERVGKRL
+750 VERIGKRN

>member
-1 MGNVYNFAILNE
+1 
-13 LLKHWIMMTLP
+13 MTLP
-24 DTYSQDEKIELER
+24 DTYSQDEKAELER
-37 QFNVLLTCWKSR
+37 QFDNLLRCWKSR
-49 KNEQDVAFV
+49 KNEQDVESV
-58 TEAYLLA
+58 TEGFLLA
-65 ANAHKDARRRS
+65 ANAHKDQRRRS

-106 LHDVVEDTDYTLD
+106 LHDVVEDTEYTLD
-119 YIKEHFGDKA
+119 HIKEHFGEKV

-134 GVTKLTNEDFTE
+134 GVTKLTNEDFDAN
-146 GVKSLQ
+146 VRSLQ

-180 MRTLSSMPH
+180 MRTLGSMPH

-196 SETTQIYAPIAYRL
+196 SETTQIYAPVAYRL
-210 GLYKVKIEL
+210 GLYKVKLEL

-236 KQLCDVRE
+236 KQLAEVRDR
-244 KKLKELEDFLA
+244 KIKELEDFLA
-255 PVKAEL
+255 PVKSDL
-261 EQRGIKV
+261 EKQGVKV

-296 AYVARIIIDC
+296 VYVARIIIDC
-306 PDLDDEK
+306 PNIEDEK
-313 VQCWETFAVFTK
+313 VKCWETFAAFTK

-353 MSKDGNWVE
+353 MNQNGNWVE

-375 NGFAAYWKYRA
+375 NGFAAYWKYRD
-386 KNSNAESG
+386 KNSTAESG
-394 LDLWMNVVR
+394 LDLWMKVVKD
-403 NLVQQADENH
+403 LVKQADENH
-413 VSAIEFIDSF
+413 ASAIEFIDNF

-437 DGDKITLPKGST
+437 KGDKITLPKGST

-457 HSDLGNHCVG
+457 HTDLGNHCVG
-467 ANINKKLSPIH
+467 ANINKKLSPIQ

-483 GDQVEVITSE
+483 GDQVEIITSE
-493 YQEPQEKWF
+493 HQEPQEKWF

-523 AFKDK
+523 VFKDK
-528 GKTMLKEYFDH
+528 GKTMLKEYFDR
-539 ANIDFSKQNRN
+539 AKIDFSRLNRN
-550 ILAAKFNLATR
+550 ILVEKFNLANR
-561 NDLYYFVAVNKIGRQ
+561 NDLYYYVATNKIGQQ
-576 DVETILKKSDFSWS
+576 DVETILKKKDASLSD
-590 NYLVKYL
+590 YLVKYL
-597 TLGFVKPSSQKKNDD
+597 TLGFVKPSQKKNEEKPDEN
-612 KDGVDISGYTISTCC
+612 GVSGYVIATCC
-627 NPIPGDDVVA
+627 KPIPGDDVVA
-637 ISLPGEPV
+637 IQLPGEPI
-645 QIHHPDCPEAMK
+645 QIHHPDCPEAQK
-657 LMSRHGESIVKAR
+657 LMSRYGESIVKAHL
-670 WQFGEDFAFLATLK
+670 QFGDDFAFLATLK
-684 ILAVNKMGFGAT
+684 VLAVNKMGFGAK

-709 QAMEMKNEGGMV
+709 QAMEMMIEGGMV
-721 VAIVSVYVNNLKTL
+721 VATVSVYVNNLKTL
-735 ENLIDKIKKIDLVKK
+735 ENLIDKIKKIELVKK
-750 VERVGKRL
+750 VERIGKRS

>member
-1 MGNVYNFAILNE
+1 
-13 LLKHWIMMTLP
+13 MTLP
-24 DTYSQDEKIELER
+24 DTYSPEEKIELER
-37 QFNVLLTCWKSR
+37 QFENLLTCWKSR
-49 KNEQDVAFV
+49 KNEQDVALV

-94 MGMGRTSIIAAL
+94 MGMGRTSIICAL

-119 YIKEHFGDKA
+119 YISEHFGEKVA
-129 AQIVD
+129 KIVD
-134 GVTKLTNEDFTE
+134 GVTKLTNEDFEE
-146 GVKSLQ
+146 GVRSLQ

-219 DDLCLKY
+219 DDLCLRY

-236 KQLCDVRE
+236 KQLYEVRD
-244 KKLKELEDFLA
+244 KKLNELEEFLA
-255 PVKAEL
+255 PVKKEL

-268 RTMAIERNVSSVW
+268 RTMAIERTVSSVW

-306 PDLDDEK
+306 QNPEDEK
-313 VQCWETFAVFTK
+313 VECWETFAVFTK

-353 MSKDGNWVE
+353 MNKHGNWIE

-375 NGFAAYWKYRA
+375 NGFAAYWKYRD
-386 KNSNAESG
+386 KNSTEESG
-394 LDLWMNVVR
+394 LDLWMKVVR

-413 VSAIEFIDSF
+413 ASAIEFIDNF

-437 DGDKITLPKGST
+437 KGDKITLPKGST

-457 HSDLGNHCVG
+457 HTDLGNHCVG
-467 ANINKKLSPIH
+467 ANINKKLSPIQ
-478 TELKM
+478 TELRM

-493 YQEPQEKWF
+493 HQEPQEKWF
-502 DYLATSSA
+502 DYLATSGA

-528 GKTMLKEYFDH
+528 GKAMLKEYFDN
-539 ANIDFSKQNRN
+539 AGIDFSKQNRN
-550 ILAAKFNLATR
+550 TLAAHFNLANR
-561 NDLYYFVAVNKIGRQ
+561 NDLYYYVATDKIGQ
-576 DVETILKKSDFSWS
+576 ADVEALLKKRDASLSD
-590 NYLVKYL
+590 YLVKYL
-597 TLGFVKPSSQKKNDD
+597 TLGFVRPSSQRKTDD
-612 KDGVDISGYTISTCC
+612 KEKSGELDLSGYIFSTCC
-627 NPIPGDDVVA
+627 KPLPGDDVVA
-637 ISLPGEPV
+637 IQPPGQPI

-657 LMSRHGESIVKAR
+657 LMSRYGESIVKAHL
-670 WQFGEDFAFLATLK
+670 QFGDDFAFVATLK
-684 ILAVNKMGFGAT
+684 ILAVNKMGFGTA
-696 LFDTITNQEKLDM
+696 LFDTVTNQEKLDM
-709 QAMEMKNEGGMV
+709 QSLEMKIEGNMV
-721 VAIVSVYVNNLKTL
+721 VVLLSVYVNNVKTL
-735 ENLIDKIKKIDLVKK
+735 ENLIDKIKKMDLVKK
-750 VERVGKRL
+750 VERVGNRS

>member
-1 MGNVYNFAILNE
+1 
-13 LLKHWIMMTLP
+13 MTLP
-24 DTYSQDEKIELER
+24 DTYTPEEKTELNR
-37 QFNVLLTCWKSR
+37 QFDELLKCWKSR
-49 KNEQDVAFV
+49 KNEQDVALV

-87 ATIIAGE
+87 ATIMAGE
-94 MGMGRTSIIAAL
+94 MGMGRTSIICAL
-106 LHDVVEDTDYTLD
+106 LHDVVEDTDYGLD
-119 YIKEHFGDKA
+119 YITEHFGEKVA
-129 AQIVD
+129 KIVD
-134 GVTKLTNEDFTE
+134 GVTKLTNEDFDA
-146 GVKSLQ
+146 GVRSLQ

-180 MRTLSSMPH
+180 MRTLSAMPH

-236 KQLCDVRE
+236 KQLAEVRD
-244 KKLKELEDFLA
+244 KKIKELEEFLA

-261 EQRGIKV
+261 DKMGIKV
-268 RTMAIERNVSSVW
+268 RTMAIERNVSAVW

-306 PDLDDEK
+306 KEPENEK
-313 VQCWETFAVFTK
+313 IRCWETFAVFTK

-353 MSKDGNWVE
+353 MDKDGNWIE
-362 TQIRTERMDEIAE
+362 TQIRTERMDEAAE
-375 NGFAAYWKYRA
+375 NGFAAYWKYRDQ
-386 KNSNAESG
+386 NSNEESG
-394 LDLWMNVVR
+394 LDLWMKVVR

-413 VSAIEFIDSF
+413 ASAIEFIDNF

-437 DGDKITLPKGST
+437 NGDKMTMPKGST

-467 ANINKKLSPIH
+467 ANINKKLSPIQ
-478 TELKM
+478 TELRM
-483 GDQVEVITSE
+483 GDQVEIITSE
-493 YQEPQEKWF
+493 HQEPQEKWF
-502 DYLATSSA
+502 DYLATSGA
-510 KSRLKNGIKDFRK
+510 KSRLKNGLKDLRK
-523 AFKDK
+523 LYKDK
-528 GKTMLKEYFDH
+528 GKAMLKEYFDN
-539 ANIDFSKQNRN
+539 AGIDFSKQNRN
-550 ILAAKFNLATR
+550 TLVEKFNLSTR
-561 NDLYYFVAVNKIGRQ
+561 NDLYYYVATNKIGQQ
-576 DVETILKKSDFSWS
+576 DVENILKKNDAKWSD
-590 NYLVKYL
+590 YLVKYL
-597 TLGFVKPSSQKKNDD
+597 TLGFVQPSSQKKNDD
-612 KDGVDISGYTISTCC
+612 DDKTENTDAASYVISTCC

-645 QIHHPDCPEAMK
+645 QIHHPDCPVAQK
-657 LMSRHGESIVKAR
+657 LMSRYGESIVKAR
-670 WQFGEDFAFLATLK
+670 WQFGDDFAFLATLK
-684 ILAVNKMGFGAT
+684 ILAVNKMGFGAK
-696 LFDTITNQEKLDM
+696 LFDIITNQEKLDM
-709 QAMEMKNEGGMV
+709 QAMEMKIEGGMV
-721 VAIVSVYVNNLKTL
+721 VAIISVYVNNLKTL
-735 ENLIDKIKKIDLVKK
+735 ENLIDKIKKLELVKK
-750 VERVGKRL
+750 VERIGKRS

>member
-1 MGNVYNFAILNE
+1 METGENPSLVRV
-13 LLKHWIMMTLP
+13 MTLP
-24 DTYSQDEKIELER
+24 DTYSQDEKNELDR
-37 QFNVLLTCWKSR
+37 QFGELLQRWRSR
-49 KNEQDVAFV
+49 KNEQDVEKV

-94 MGMGRTSIIAAL
+94 MGMGRTSIICAL
-106 LHDVVEDTDYTLD
+106 LHDVVEDTEYSLD
-119 YIKEHFGDKA
+119 YIRERFGDKVA
-129 AQIVD
+129 KIVD
-134 GVTKLTNEDFTE
+134 GVTKLTNEDFE
-146 GVKSLQ
+146 EEVNSLQ
-152 AETFRKV
+152 AETFKKV

-226 INPQVFESVQ
+226 INPQVFESV
-236 KQLCDVRE
+236 KSQLSELRD
-244 KKLKELEDFLA
+244 KKIKELVDFLA
-255 PVKAEL
+255 PVRADL
-261 EQRGIKV
+261 EKMGIKV

-289 SLEEVYD
+289 SIDEVYD
-296 AYVARIIIDC
+296 VYVARIIIDC
-306 PDLDDEK
+306 PAEDEK

-353 MSKDGNWVE
+353 MNKNGNWVE
-362 TQIRTERMDEIAE
+362 TQIRTERMDDIAE
-375 NGFAAYWKYRA
+375 NGFSAYWKYRDR
-386 KNSNAESG
+386 NTTEESG
-394 LDLWMNVVR
+394 LDLWMKVVK
-403 NLVQQADENH
+403 NLVQQADENK
-413 VSAIEFIDSF
+413 VSAIEFIDNF
-423 KLDLFNDEIFVFTP
+423 RLDLFNDEIFVFTP
-437 DGDKITLPKGST
+437 KGDKITLPKGST

-457 HSDLGNHCVG
+457 HSELGNRCVG
-467 ANINKKLSPIH
+467 ANINKKLSRID

-493 YQEPQEKWF
+493 FQEPQEKWF
-502 DYLATSSA
+502 DYLATSGA
-510 KSRLKNGIKDFRK
+510 KSKLKNGIKDFRK
-523 AFKDK
+523 AFKEK
-528 GKTMLKEYFDH
+528 GKAMLNDYFKRI
-539 ANIDFSKQNRN
+539 NVDFSKQNRN
-550 ILAAKFNLATR
+550 ELAEKLNFVSR
-561 NDLYYFVAVNKIGRQ
+561 NDLYYFVATRKIGLQ
-576 DVETILKKSDFSWS
+576 DVINVFKKNDASWS
-590 NYLVKYL
+590 NNLVKYL
-597 TLGFVKPSSQKKNDD
+597 TLGFVRPSSQKKSEEKAGEPDV
-612 KDGVDISGYTISTCC
+612 KGYNISTCC

-637 ISLPGEPV
+637 IGLPGEPI

-657 LMSRHGESIVKAR
+657 LMSRYGQNIVKAR
-670 WQFGEDFAFLATLK
+670 WQFGDDFAFLATLK
-684 ILAVNKMGFGAT
+684 ILAVNKMGFGAM
-696 LFDTITNQEKLDM
+696 LFDIISNQEKLDM
-709 QAMEMKNEGGMV
+709 QSMEMKNEGGMV
-721 VAIVSVYVNNLKTL
+721 VATVSVYVNNLKTL
-735 ENLIDKIKKIDLVKK
+735 ENLIDKIRKIDLVKK
-750 VERVGKRL
+750 VERVGKRV

>member
-1 MGNVYNFAILNE
+1 
-13 LLKHWIMMTLP
+13 MTLP
-24 DTYSQDEKIELER
+24 DTYSPDEKIELER
-37 QFNVLLTCWKSR
+37 QFNQLLKCWKSR
-49 KNEQDVAFV
+49 KNEQDVESV

-65 ANAHKDARRRS
+65 ANAHKDQRRRS

-82 HPLAV
+82 HPLSV

-106 LHDVVEDTDYTLD
+106 LHDVVEDTEYTLD
-119 YIKEHFGDKA
+119 YIKEHFGEQV

-134 GVTKLTNEDFTE
+134 GVTKLTKEDFDE
-146 GVKSLQ
+146 GVRSLQ

-226 INPQVFESVQ
+226 INPSVFESVQ

-244 KKLKELEDFLA
+244 KKLNELEEFLA

-261 EQRGIKV
+261 GQRGIKV

-296 AYVARIIIDC
+296 VYVARIIIDC
-306 PDLDDEK
+306 PNFEDEK
-313 VQCWETFAVFTK
+313 IQCWETFAVFTK

-344 GYSSIHAVF
+344 GYASIHAVF
-353 MSKDGNWVE
+353 MNKQGNWIE
-362 TQIRTERMDEIAE
+362 TQIRTERMDETAE
-375 NGFAAYWKYRA
+375 NGFAAYWKYRD
-386 KNSNAESG
+386 KSSNAESG
-394 LDLWMNVVR
+394 LDLWMKVVR
-403 NLVQQADENH
+403 NLVQQDDENH
-413 VSAIEFIDSF
+413 ASAIEFIDNF

-437 DGDKITLPKGST
+437 KGDKITLPKGST

-457 HSDLGNHCVG
+457 HTDLGNHCVG
-467 ANINKKLSPIH
+467 ANINKKLSPIQ
-478 TELKM
+478 TELRM
-483 GDQVEVITSE
+483 GDQVEIITSE
-493 YQEPQEKWF
+493 HQEPQEKWF

-523 AFKDK
+523 TFKDK
-528 GKTMLKEYFDH
+528 GKEMLRQFFNNAK
-539 ANIDFSKQNRN
+539 IDFSKTNRN
-550 ILAAKFNLATR
+550 LLAEKFNLSNR
-561 NDLYYFVAVNKIGRQ
+561 NDLYYMVATNKIGQQ
-576 DVETILKKSDFSWS
+576 DVESCLKKDAASWS
-590 NYLVKYL
+590 DYLVKYL
-597 TLGFVKPSSQKKNDD
+597 TLGFVNPSQKKSGTKSEEN
-612 KDGVDISGYTISTCC
+612 GVSGYVISTCC

-637 ISLPGEPV
+637 IQLPGQPI
-645 QIHHPDCPEAMK
+645 QIHHPDCPEAQK
-657 LMSRHGESIVKAR
+657 LMSRYGESIVKAHL
-670 WQFGEDFAFLATLK
+670 QFGDDFAFLANLK

-696 LFDTITNQEKLDM
+696 LFDIITNQEKLDM
-709 QAMEMKNEGGMV
+709 QAMEMKIEGGMV

-735 ENLIDKIKKIDLVKK
+735 ENLIDKIKKLELVKK
-750 VERVGKRL
+750 VERVGKRN

>member
-1 MGNVYNFAILNE
+1 
-13 LLKHWIMMTLP
+13 MMTLP
-24 DTYSQDEKIELER
+24 DTYSHDEKMELER
-37 QFNVLLTCWKSR
+37 QFDVLLRCWKSR
-49 KNEQDVAFV
+49 KNEQDVALV
-58 TEAYLLA
+58 TEAFLLA

-94 MGMGRTSIIAAL
+94 MGMGRTSIICAL

-119 YIKEHFGDKA
+119 YIREHFGENVAK
-129 AQIVD
+129 IVD
-134 GVTKLTNEDFTE
+134 GVTKLTNEDFNE
-146 GVKSLQ
+146 SVKSLQ
-152 AETFRKV
+152 AETFRKI

-180 MRTLSSMPH
+180 MRTLSAMPH

-219 DDLCLKY
+219 DDLSLKY
-226 INPQVFESVQ
+226 INPSVFESVQ
-236 KQLCDVRE
+236 KQLADIRD
-244 KKLKELEDFLA
+244 KKIKELEAFLS

-261 EQRGIKV
+261 ERRGIKV

-306 PDLDDEK
+306 QDVEDEK
-313 VQCWETFAVFTK
+313 VRCWETFAVFTK
-325 YYYPDNKK
+325 YYYPDIKK

-353 MSKDGNWVE
+353 MNKNGNWIE

-375 NGFAAYWKYRA
+375 NGFAAYWKYRDQ
-386 KNSNAESG
+386 NATEESG
-394 LDLWMNVVR
+394 LDLWMKFVR
-403 NLVQQADENH
+403 NLVQQAEDNH

-437 DGDKITLPKGST
+437 KGDKITLPKGST

-457 HSDLGNHCVG
+457 HTDIGNHCVG
-467 ANINKKLSPIH
+467 ANINKKLSPIQ

-483 GDQVEVITSE
+483 GDQVDVITSE
-493 YQEPQEKWF
+493 FQEPQEKWF

-523 AFKDK
+523 TFKDK
-528 GKTMLKEYFDH
+528 GKAMLKEYFDN
-539 ANIDFSKQNRN
+539 AKVDFSKTNRN
-550 ILAAKFNLATR
+550 ALAEKFNLATR
-561 NDLYYFVAVNKIGRQ
+561 NDLYYYVAINKIGQQ
-576 DVETILKKSDFSWS
+576 DVDSCLKKDAASWS
-590 NYLVKYL
+590 EYLVKYL
-597 TLGFVKPSSQKKNDD
+597 TLGFVRPSMERKNG
-612 KDGVDISGYTISTCC
+612 KNETQTEGNNVSGYVIPTCC

-637 ISLPGEPV
+637 IQLPGQPI
-645 QIHHPDCPEAMK
+645 QIHHPDCSEAQK
-657 LMSRHGESIVKAR
+657 LMSRHGESIVKAHL
-670 WQFGEDFAFLATLK
+670 QFGDDFAFLATLK
-684 ILAVNKMGFGAT
+684 ILAVNKMGFGSV
-696 LFDTITNQEKLDM
+696 LFDIITKQEKLDM
-709 QAMEMKNEGGMV
+709 QSMEMKIEGGMV
-721 VAIVSVYVNNLKTL
+721 VAMVSVYVNNLKTL

-750 VERVGKRL
+750 VERVGKKV

>member
-1 MGNVYNFAILNE
+1 
-13 LLKHWIMMTLP
+13 MMTLP
-24 DTYSQDEKIELER
+24 DDYSLDEKQELER
-37 QFNVLLTCWKSR
+37 QFNVLLSCWKSR
-49 KNEQDVAFV
+49 KNEQDVALV

-119 YIKEHFGDKA
+119 YIREHFGDQA
-129 AQIVD
+129 ANIVD
-134 GVTKLTNEDFTE
+134 GVTKLTKEDFDE

-152 AETFRKV
+152 AETFKKV

-196 SETTQIYAPIAYRL
+196 SETSQIYAPIAYRL

-236 KQLCDVRE
+236 KQLCEVRE
-244 KKLKELEDFLA
+244 KKINELEEFLA
-255 PVKAEL
+255 PVKADL
-261 EQRGIKV
+261 EKMGIKV

-281 ERMVKFGM
+281 ERMVKFSM
-289 SLEEVYD
+289 SLDEVYD
-296 AYVARIIIDC
+296 VYVARIIIDC
-306 PDLDDEK
+306 PDIEEEK
-313 VQCWETFAVFTK
+313 IKCWETFAVFTK

-353 MSKDGNWVE
+353 MSKNGNWIE

-375 NGFAAYWKYRA
+375 NGFAAYWKYRGQ
-386 KNSNAESG
+386 NTNAESG

-413 VSAIEFIDSF
+413 VSAMEFIDSF

-437 DGDKITLPKGST
+437 KGDKLTLPKGST
-449 VLDFAYNI
+449 VLDFAYNL
-457 HSDLGNHCVG
+457 HTDLGNHCVG
-467 ANINKKLSPIH
+467 ANINKKLSPIQ

-523 AFKDK
+523 TFKDK
-528 GKTMLKEYFDH
+528 GKSMLREYFERVRV
-539 ANIDFSKQNRN
+539 DFSKQNRN
-550 ILAAKFNLATR
+550 QLAKKLNLDNR
-561 NDLYYFVAVNKIGRQ
+561 NDLYYFVATRKIGIQ
-576 DVETILKKSDFSWS
+576 EVENILKKNEGSWS
-590 NYLVKYL
+590 DYLVKYL
-597 TLGFVKPSSQKKNDD
+597 TLGFVRPSSQKKTED
-612 KDGVDISGYTISTCC
+612 KTSNVDVAGYVISTCC

-645 QIHHPDCPEAMK
+645 QIHHPECPEAQK

-670 WQFGEDFAFLATLK
+670 WQFGDDFAFLATIK
-684 ILAVNKMGFGAT
+684 VLAVNKMGFGAT

-709 QAMEMKNEGGMV
+709 QSMEMKIEGGMV

-735 ENLIDKIKKIDLVKK
+735 ENLIEKIKRIELVKK
-750 VERVGKRL
+750 VERVGKRS

>member
-1 MGNVYNFAILNE
+1 
-13 LLKHWIMMTLP
+13 MTLP
-24 DTYSQDEKIELER
+24 DTYSQEEKIELER
-37 QFNVLLTCWKSR
+37 QFNELLQCWKSR
-49 KNEQDVAFV
+49 KNEQDMALV
-58 TEAYLLA
+58 TEAFLLA

-94 MGMGRTSIIAAL
+94 MGMGRTSIICAL

-119 YIKEHFGDKA
+119 YISEHFGEKVA
-129 AQIVD
+129 KIVD
-134 GVTKLTNEDFTE
+134 GVTKLTNEDFKE
-146 GVKSLQ
+146 GAKSLQ

-196 SETTQIYAPIAYRL
+196 SETAQIYAPIAYRL

-226 INPQVFESVQ
+226 INPQVFDSVQ
-236 KQLCDVRE
+236 KQLCEVRE
-244 KKLKELEDFLA
+244 KKINELEEFLA

-261 EQRGIKV
+261 DAMGIKV

-296 AYVARIIIDC
+296 VYVARIIIDC
-306 PDLDDEK
+306 PNVEDEK
-313 VQCWETFAVFTK
+313 VKCWETFAVLTK

-353 MSKDGNWVE
+353 MNKKGNWVE

-375 NGFAAYWKYRA
+375 NGFAAYWKYRD
-386 KNSNAESG
+386 KNSTAESG
-394 LDLWMNVVR
+394 LDLWMKVVR
-403 NLVQQADENH
+403 DLVQQADDNQA
-413 VSAIEFIDSF
+413 SAIEFIDNF

-437 DGDKITLPKGST
+437 NGDKITLPKGST

-510 KSRLKNGIKDFRK
+510 KSRLKNGIKDLRK
-523 AFKDK
+523 VFKEK
-528 GKTMLKEYFDH
+528 GKAMLREYFEN

-550 ILAAKFNLATR
+550 TLAEKLNLATR
-561 NDLYYFVAVNKIGRQ
+561 NDLYYYVAMNKVSQQ
-576 DVETILKKSDFSWS
+576 DVENILKKNDASWS
-590 NYLVKYL
+590 DYLLKYL
-597 TLGFVKPSSQKKNDD
+597 TFGFVRPSSRKNEG
-612 KDGVDISGYTISTCC
+612 KTSDIDVAGYVISSCC

-645 QIHHPDCPEAMK
+645 QIHHPECPEAQK

-670 WQFGEDFAFLATLK
+670 WQFGDDFAFLATLK
-684 ILAVNKMGFGAT
+684 ILAVNKMGLGAK
-696 LFDTITNQEKLDM
+696 LFDIITNQEKLDM
-709 QAMEMKNEGGMV
+709 QAMEMKIEGGMV
-721 VAIVSVYVNNLKTL
+721 VAIISVYVNNLKTL
-735 ENLIDKIKKIDLVKK
+735 ENLIVKIKKIDLVKK
-750 VERVGKRL
+750 VERVGKKA

>member
-1 MGNVYNFAILNE
+1 
-13 LLKHWIMMTLP
+13 MTLP

-49 KNEQDVAFV
+49 KNEQDVALV

-106 LHDVVEDTDYTLD
+106 LHDVVEDTDYSLD

-146 GVKSLQ
+146 GVNSLQ

-236 KQLCDVRE
+236 KQLCDVRK
-244 KKLKELEDFLA
+244 KKLQELEDFLT

-296 AYVARIIIDC
+296 VYVARIIIDC
-306 PDLDDEK
+306 PNLDDEK

-550 ILAAKFNLATR
+550 LLAAKFNLATR
-561 NDLYYFVAVNKIGRQ
+561 NDLYYYVAVNKIGRQ

-597 TLGFVKPSSQKKNDD
+597 TLGFVKPSSQKKSDD

>member
-1 MGNVYNFAILNE
+1 
-13 LLKHWIMMTLP
+13 MTLP
-24 DTYSQDEKIELER
+24 DTYSQEEKIELER
-37 QFNVLLTCWKSR
+37 QFNDLLQCWKSR
-49 KNEQDVAFV
+49 KNEQDVSLV
-58 TEAYLLA
+58 TEAFLLA
-65 ANAHKDARRRS
+65 ANAHKDVRRRS

-94 MGMGRTSIIAAL
+94 MGMGRTSIICAL
-106 LHDVVEDTDYTLD
+106 LHDVVEDTEYTLD
-119 YIKEHFGDKA
+119 YISEHFGEKVA
-129 AQIVD
+129 KIVD
-134 GVTKLTNEDFTE
+134 GVTKLTNEDFNGE
-146 GVKSLQ
+146 QARSLQ

-219 DDLCLKY
+219 DDLCLRY

-236 KQLCDVRE
+236 KQLCEVR
-244 KKLKELEDFLA
+244 KKKINELEEFLA

-261 EQRGIKV
+261 DTMGIKV

-296 AYVARIIIDC
+296 VYVARIIIDC
-306 PDLDDEK
+306 PNVEDEK
-313 VQCWETFAVFTK
+313 VKCWETFAVFTK

-353 MSKDGNWVE
+353 MDKNGNWVE
-362 TQIRTERMDEIAE
+362 TQIRTERMDDIAE
-375 NGFAAYWKYRA
+375 NGFAAYWKYRD
-386 KNSNAESG
+386 KNSTAESG
-394 LDLWMNVVR
+394 LDLWMKVVR
-403 NLVQQADENH
+403 NLVQQADDNQ

-437 DGDKITLPKGST
+437 NGDKITLPKGST

-493 YQEPQEKWF
+493 FQEPQEKWF

-523 AFKDK
+523 VFKEK
-528 GKTMLKEYFDH
+528 GKTMLREFFDNAH
-539 ANIDFSKQNRN
+539 VDFSKQNRN
-550 ILAAKFNLATR
+550 TLAEKLNLATR
-561 NDLYYFVAVNKIGRQ
+561 NDLYYYVAMKKVGQQ
-576 DVETILKKSDFSWS
+576 DVESILKKNDASWS
-590 NYLVKYL
+590 DYLVKYL
-597 TLGFVKPSSQKKNDD
+597 TLGFVKPSSQRKNEGKTDENN
-612 KDGVDISGYTISTCC
+612 VAGYVISTCC

-645 QIHHPDCPEAMK
+645 QIHHPECPEAQK

-670 WQFGEDFAFLATLK
+670 WQFGDDFAFLATLK
-684 ILAVNKMGFGAT
+684 ILAVNKMGLGT
-696 LFDTITNQEKLDM
+696 KLFDIITNQEKLDM
-709 QAMEMKNEGGMV
+709 QAMEMKIEGGMV

-750 VERVGKRL
+750 VERVGKKN

>member
-1 MGNVYNFAILNE
+1 
-13 LLKHWIMMTLP
+13 MTLP
-24 DTYSQDEKIELER
+24 DTYSPDEKIELER
-37 QFNVLLTCWKSR
+37 QFNQLLKCWKSR
-49 KNEQDVAFV
+49 KNEQDVESV

-65 ANAHKDARRRS
+65 ANAHKDQRRRS

-82 HPLAV
+82 HPLSV

-106 LHDVVEDTDYTLD
+106 LHDVVEDTEYTLD
-119 YIKEHFGDKA
+119 YIKEHFGEQV

-134 GVTKLTNEDFTE
+134 GVTKLTKEDFDE
-146 GVKSLQ
+146 GVRSLQ

-226 INPQVFESVQ
+226 INPSVFESVQ

-244 KKLKELEDFLA
+244 KKLNELEEFLA

-261 EQRGIKV
+261 GQRGIKV

-296 AYVARIIIDC
+296 VYVARIIIDC
-306 PDLDDEK
+306 PNFEDEK
-313 VQCWETFAVFTK
+313 IQCWETFAVFTK

-344 GYSSIHAVF
+344 GYASIHAVF
-353 MSKDGNWVE
+353 MNKQGNWIE
-362 TQIRTERMDEIAE
+362 TQIRTERMDETAE
-375 NGFAAYWKYRA
+375 NGFAAYWKYRD
-386 KNSNAESG
+386 KSSNAESG
-394 LDLWMNVVR
+394 LDLWMKVVR
-403 NLVQQADENH
+403 NLVQQDDENH
-413 VSAIEFIDSF
+413 ASAIEFIDNF

-437 DGDKITLPKGST
+437 KGDKITLPKGST

-457 HSDLGNHCVG
+457 HTDIGNHCVG
-467 ANINKKLSPIH
+467 ANINKKLSPIQ
-478 TELKM
+478 TELRM
-483 GDQVEVITSE
+483 GDQVEIITSE
-493 YQEPQEKWF
+493 HQEPQEKWF

-523 AFKDK
+523 TFKDK
-528 GKTMLKEYFDH
+528 GKEMLRQFFNNAK
-539 ANIDFSKQNRN
+539 IDFSKTNRN
-550 ILAAKFNLATR
+550 LLAEKFNLSNR
-561 NDLYYFVAVNKIGRQ
+561 NDLYYMVATNKIGQQ
-576 DVETILKKSDFSWS
+576 DVESCLKKDAASWS
-590 NYLVKYL
+590 DYLVKYL
-597 TLGFVKPSSQKKNDD
+597 TLGFINPSQKKSGTKSEEN
-612 KDGVDISGYTISTCC
+612 GVSGYVISTCC

-637 ISLPGEPV
+637 IQLPGQPI
-645 QIHHPDCPEAMK
+645 QIHHPDCPEAQK
-657 LMSRHGESIVKAR
+657 LMSRYGESIVKAHL
-670 WQFGEDFAFLATLK
+670 QFGDDFAFLANLK

-696 LFDTITNQEKLDM
+696 LFDIITNQEKLDM
-709 QAMEMKNEGGMV
+709 QAMEMKIEGGMV

-735 ENLIDKIKKIDLVKK
+735 ENLIDKIKKLELVKK
-750 VERVGKRL
+750 VERVGKRN